1 MWAGTP
7 AKLLRKLSTEE
18 MEFFGKAA
26 DNYVKLAATHRD
38 ENRKTYQE
46 IEADKVIRKKWEVQS
61 DDYDSHI
68 GVFRD
73 KQPAHVASRDPTLV

>member
-26 DNYVKLAATHRD
+26 ENYVKLAATHRD

-46 IEADKVIRKKWEVQS
+46 IEADKVIRKNFFIYKPP
-61 DDYDSHI
+61 I
-68 GVFRD
+68 GDFVSCQVPLFNHNNQIRG
-73 KQPAHVASRDPTLV
+73 